1 MRLLLAAA
9 LCGITWVSVLA
20 HGVKTKTI
28 EIDHPWTYGT
38 EVAGSDVEVG
48 ATIKNVGRATDRLI
62 GARSPHAK
70 SVEIVEPGP
79 DGKSPQSVRAVELR
93 PGARV
98 ELQLSGRRLMLR
110 GFSKPLPPW
119 DSFPLTL
126 VFEKAGPIEVEV
138 LVEERTR

>member
-1 MRLLLAAA
+1 M
-9 LCGITWVSVLA
+9 GTSVLA

-28 EIDHPWTYGT
+28 EIDHPWTFGAD
-38 EVAGSDVEVG
+38 VAGADVEVC
-48 ATIKNVGRATDRLI
+48 ATIKNIGRGSDRLI
-62 GARSPHAK
+62 GARTPLAK
-70 SVEIVEPGP
+70 TVEIVEPES
-79 DGKSPQSVRAVELR
+79 DGKSGPTRAIEMR

-98 ELQLSGRRLMLR
+98 ELRLSGRRLLLR
-110 GFSKPLPPW
+110 AFAKALPPW